1 MADEA
6 PVIAAVPADDATT
19 AQRLTLLSK
28 EEKVIVLVGLFLLQ
42 GSGQVSEKKISALQL
57 IISHLDFRSDKI
69 VHRDPTDNE
78 LTLAE
83 KTAWVLSVL
92 KNNFADN
99 GMLPEDELVPL
110 FKEVTKSLDKN
121 LKKEPDPETKAQR
134 IIDGLQK
141 LGDLDDPVTDRE
153 KDLIAAFKQQSKF
166 VPGLAGKVM
175 GLAFVLTIAV
185 TTYTYFG
192 EVQAFFWAM
201 VSAMFVS
208 LVKWCLR
215 SLTLIFV

>member
-1 MADEA
+1 MTDEA

-19 AQRLTLLSK
+19 AQRLALLSK

-57 IISHLDFRSDKI
+57 IISHLDFSSDKI
-69 VHRDPTDNE
+69 VHRDPTDID

-83 KTAWVLSVL
+83 KTAWVISVL

-121 LKKEPDPETKAQR
+121 LKNEPAPEEKAQR
-134 IIDGLQK
+134 IIDGLKK

-153 KDLIAAFKQQSKF
+153 KELIAAFKRQSKF
-166 VPGLAGKVM
+166 VPGLAGRVM
-175 GLAFVLTIAV
+175 GLAFVLAIAAA
-185 TTYTYFG
+185 TYTDFG
-192 EVQAFFWAM
+192 ELRAFFWAM
-201 VSAMFVS
+201 VAAMFVS
-208 LVKWCLR
+208 LIRWCWR
-215 SLTLIFV
+215 SLTLMFV

>member
-1 MADEA
+1 MTDEA

-19 AQRLTLLSK
+19 AQRLALLSK

-57 IISHLDFRSDKI
+57 IISHLDFSSDKI
-69 VHRDPTDNE
+69 VHRDPTDID

-83 KTAWVLSVL
+83 KTAWVISVL

-99 GMLPEDELVPL
+99 GMLTEDELVPL

-121 LKKEPDPETKAQR
+121 LKNEPAPEEKAQR
-134 IIDGLQK
+134 IIDGLKK

-185 TTYTYFG
+185 TTYTYCG

-201 VSAMFVS
+201 VAAMFVS
-208 LVKWCLR
+208 LVKWCWR

>member
-1 MADEA
+1 MTDGA
-6 PVIAAVPADDATT
+6 PANAAVPADDATT
-19 AQRLTLLSK
+19 AQRLGLLSK
-28 EEKVIVLVGLFLLQ
+28 EEKVIVLVGLFMLQ

-57 IISHLDFRSDKI
+57 IISHLDFSSEKI
-69 VHRDPTDNE
+69 VHRDPTDSE

-92 KNNFADN
+92 KNNFADS
-99 GMLPEDELVPL
+99 GILPEDELIPL
-110 FKEVTKSLDKN
+110 FKEVTKSLDEN
-121 LKKEPDPETKAQR
+121 LKKEPAPEEKAQR

-141 LGDLDDPVTDRE
+141 LGDLDDAVTDRE

-201 VSAMFVS
+201 VAAMFAS
-208 LVKWCLR
+208 LVKWCWR

>member
-201 VSAMFVS
+201 VAAMFVS
-208 LVKWCLR
+208 LVKWCWR

>member
-1 MADEA
+1 MTDEA
-6 PVIAAVPADDATT
+6 PVNAAVPADDATT
-19 AQRLTLLSK
+19 AQRLALLSK

-201 VSAMFVS
+201 VAAMFVS
-208 LVKWCLR
+208 LVKWCWR

>member
-6 PVIAAVPADDATT
+6 PVIAAAPAGDATT
-19 AQRLTLLSK
+19 AQRLALLSK

-42 GSGQVSEKKISALQL
+42 GSGRVSEKKISALQL
-57 IISHLDFRSDKI
+57 IISHLDFSSDKI
-69 VHRDPTDNE
+69 VHRDPTDSE

-92 KNNFADN
+92 KNNFADS
-99 GMLPEDELVPL
+99 GILPEDELIPL

-121 LKKEPDPETKAQR
+121 LKKEPAPEEKAQR

-185 TTYTYFG
+185 TTYTDFG

-201 VSAMFVS
+201 VAAMFVS
-208 LVKWCLR
+208 LVKWCWR

>member
-1 MADEA
+1 MAGEA

-19 AQRLTLLSK
+19 AQQLGLLSK
-28 EEKVIVLVGLFLLQ
+28 EEKVIVLVGLFMLQ
-42 GSGQVSEKKISALQL
+42 GSGHVSEKKVSALQL
-57 IISHLDFRSDKI
+57 IISHLDFSSDKI
-69 VHRDPTDNE
+69 VHRDPTDSE

-92 KNNFADN
+92 KNNFADS
-99 GMLPEDELVPL
+99 GILPEDELIPL

-121 LKKEPDPETKAQR
+121 LKKEPAPEEKAQR

-201 VSAMFVS
+201 VAAMFVS
-208 LVKWCLR
+208 LVKWCWR